1 MKGLKKK
8 GAYLLQ
14 GILILAVIGII
25 FYRNLSYLY
34 EMQGNLSDLS
44 VCQMEVSGYEV
55 TAPLESGGMDFTAVG
70 KDFYVTGEDPQLIL
84 TLPAGMQLGGIAL
97 DFEAAVG
104 NPLPVQVFY
113 AKEWEGYAEK
123 HSVKG
128 ELNAG
133 ETRLLLP
140 IPQGE
145 YHALRLDID
154 GNFRLAGIT
163 GCDSPMKVTAYV
175 SGETLHTC
183 LGYFPAAIIG
193 ICLIFWAHGVR
204 IREGGFTAGGYAKN
218 IFLGAEPTEDRE
230 VYLDYLRILAA
241 VFVILAHTCSPM
253 VGLADTGWK
262 NVVLVCGLTLGL
274 CCNPLYV
281 MLSGTLLLNTKGKRM
296 EHVGTFYIRRAS
308 KVIIPLVA
316 YYLLILHL
324 NNEVQF
330 LPPANLTASL
340 KRIVTGAP
348 DAGPHL
354 WLIYTI
360 VALYL
365 VTPFFQV
372 MVQHMGERLLFSLA
386 VVILVLNMLTTY
398 LPLFG
403 MTFGAST
410 FLAGWE
416 GVFLL
421 GFILTRQNALAGA
434 SGRNRMIV
442 FAAVASYI
450 IMVAAV
456 VRDVSW
462 MNYVYS
468 GTPTMVIAACGIFIL
483 FLANKDKFRGRS
495 NALVRLCAKYSY
507 SIILIHWYALFVVV
521 QGKLHITALRFGCI
535 GGIAAS
541 VLATFAVC
549 MVMAVVFDNTVVI
562 VCSVIFDKLTGMIFR
577 TRSIR

>member
-1 MKGLKKK
+1 MNDLKKK
-8 GAYLLQ
+8 GAYLLL
-14 GILILAVIGII
+14 GILILVVLGII

-44 VCQMEVSGYEV
+44 GCQMEVSGYEV
-55 TAPLESGGMDFTAVG
+55 TASTESDGMDFSAVG
-70 KDFYVTGEDPQLIL
+70 KDFHVAGEDPQLIL

-97 DFEAAVG
+97 DFETAVES
-104 NPLPVQVFY
+104 PLPVQVFY
-113 AKEWEGYAEK
+113 AKEWESYAEK

-128 ELNAG
+128 ELRAG

-140 IPQGE
+140 VPQGE
-145 YHALRLDID
+145 YCALRLDID
-154 GNFRLAGIT
+154 GDFRLAGIT
-163 GCDSPMKVTAYV
+163 GCDGPMKVTAYV

-183 LGYFPAAIIG
+183 LWYFPAAIIG
-193 ICLIFWAHGVR
+193 ISLIFWAHGVR
-204 IREGGFTAGGYAKN
+204 IRAGGFTAGGYARN
-218 IFLGAEPTEDRE
+218 IFLGAEPTEGRE

-262 NVVLVCGLTLGL
+262 NVVLVCGLSLGL

-296 EHVGTFYIRRAS
+296 EPVGRFYIRRAA
-308 KVIIPLVA
+308 KVIIPLAA

-340 KRIVTGAP
+340 KRIVMGAP

-365 VTPFFQV
+365 VTPFFRV
-372 MVQHMGERLLFSLA
+372 MVQHMGDRLLFSLA
-386 VVILVLNMLTTY
+386 GVILVLNVLTTY

-421 GFILTRQNALAGA
+421 GYILTRQNTLAGA
-434 SGRNRMIV
+434 PRRNRMIV
-442 FAAVASYI
+442 LAAAVSYAV
-450 IMVAAV
+450 MVAAV
-456 VRDVSW
+456 LRDVSW

-468 GTPTMVIAACGIFIL
+468 GTPTMVVAACGIFTL
-483 FLANKDKFRGRS
+483 FLANKGKFRGKS

-541 VLATFAVC
+541 VLVTFAVC
-549 MVMAVVFDNTVVI
+549 LVMAVVFDNTVVI
-562 VCSVIFDKLTGMIFR
+562 VCSVIFDKLTGR
-577 TRSIR
+577 LSGYESR